1 MELIKT
7 ISELTKD
14 DSFLVAVSIK
24 RGNSIETQ
32 CLTTNFA
39 YADIPIAV
47 QDITRNIQKVAVQVA
62 PAVPS
67 ALQTPDVSKIPEP
80 EDVVVYA
87 EGEEE

>member
-24 RGNSIETQ
+24 RGDNIETQ
-32 CLTTNFA
+32 CLTANFA
-39 YADIPIAV
+39 YADIPIAT
-47 QDITRNIQKVAVQVA
+47 QDITRNIQKLAVQVA
-62 PAVPS
+62 PAVPF
-67 ALQTPDVSKIPEP
+67 ALQAPDVSKIPEP